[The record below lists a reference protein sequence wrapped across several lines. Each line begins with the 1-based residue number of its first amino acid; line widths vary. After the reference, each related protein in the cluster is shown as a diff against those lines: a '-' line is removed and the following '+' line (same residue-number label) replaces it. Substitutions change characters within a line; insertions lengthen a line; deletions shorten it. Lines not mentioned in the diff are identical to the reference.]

1 MYQISQFENII
12 SFSQLLGYVPPQIHS
27 RKPWTYVLSTSN
39 PKHLKTSTESYLSVK
54 KCLCCTKDGISGAYE
69 QSLTSIEENALRYF
83 SGYVCYKIVYE
94 LLKSKHPNKIPLLLF
109 MSDTNGFELD
119 PERDTEM
126 WTNIMDRGGL
136 THINDTM
143 YGLFYQMEIE
153 LRKFYNIK
161 KVISD
166 QKSKQEIISQISK
179 SDDVLYHWH
188 ALTEDSDNL
197 IIIDELYSIIVTK
210 FVTIRGFYFT
220 ASIVEAYKTACNQP
234 LQKSKALRTKIHT

>member
-1 MYQISQFENII
+1 
-12 SFSQLLGYVPPQIHS
+12 
-27 RKPWTYVLSTSN
+27 
-39 PKHLKTSTESYLSVK
+39 
-54 KCLCCTKDGISGAYE
+54 
-69 QSLTSIEENALRYF
+69 
-83 SGYVCYKIVYE
+83 
-94 LLKSKHPNKIPLLLF
+94 

-179 SDDVLYHWH
+179 SDEVLYHWH

-220 ASIVEAYKTACNQP
+220 ASIVEAYKTGCNQS